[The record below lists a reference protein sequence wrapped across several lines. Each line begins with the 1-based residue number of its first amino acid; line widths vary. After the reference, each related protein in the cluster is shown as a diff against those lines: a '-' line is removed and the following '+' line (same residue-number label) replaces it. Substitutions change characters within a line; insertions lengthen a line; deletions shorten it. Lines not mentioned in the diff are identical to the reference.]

1 MTIEAFLEDLQNLF
15 AWAPPWVFGLLL
27 VAAALAAALAVH
39 EALVRLV
46 RRGLANQDEFWR
58 ALVVRTR
65 GPGRLALMVAAV
77 AGALAVAPVLEG
89 QDELIRHGLL
99 VAIIVLFGWMVLTAV
114 DIGSA
119 LYMRRYRTDV
129 ADNLLARKHLTQVRV
144 LKRAAATLV
153 ILVTT
158 GLALMT
164 IPEVRQWGVS
174 LLAAGGAAG
183 IIVGL
188 SMQPLISN
196 LIAGIQIATTQPI
209 RLDDAVI
216 VEGEFGRIEEIKAT
230 YVVVRL
236 WDERRMVLPLTYFL
250 QTPFQNWTR
259 ETSQL
264 LGTVMLYL
272 DYATPVE
279 ALRPKLA
286 EILEASSYWD
296 RRVGVVHVTDAREG
310 TMEVR
315 LLVSAGDSGALSDL
329 RNEVREKMISWLQA
343 DLPDALPR
351 QRMEL
356 RAPEGWTGDPGTLG
370 DGATATRQ

>member
-1 MTIEAFLEDLQNLF
+1 MV
-15 AWAPPWVFGLLL
+15 AWAPSWVFSLLL
-27 VAAALAAALAVH
+27 VAIALVLALTVH
-39 EALVRLV
+39 EGLVRLV
-46 RRGLANQDEFWR
+46 RRGLLHKDEFWR

-77 AGALAVAPVLEG
+77 GWALAVSPVLVG
-89 QDELIRHGLL
+89 HGALIRHGLL
-99 VAIIVLFGWMVLTAV
+99 VAMIILMGWTLLTAI
-114 DIGSA
+114 DIGAA
-119 LYMRRYRTDV
+119 LYMRGYKTDV

-144 LKRAAATLV
+144 LRRAAATLV
-153 ILVTT
+153 IVITA
-158 GLALMT
+158 GMALMT
-164 IPEVRQWGVS
+164 IPGVRQWGVS

-209 RLDDAVI
+209 RLDDAVL

-230 YVVVRL
+230 FVVVRL

-250 QTPFQNWTR
+250 QQPFQNWTR

-272 DYATPVE
+272 DYATPV
-279 ALRPKLA
+279 AAVRAKLA
-286 EILEASSYWD
+286 EILESAPAWD
-296 RRVGVVHVTDAREG
+296 GRVGVVHVTDAREG

-315 LLVSAGDSGALSDL
+315 LLVSAADSGKLSDL
-329 RNEVREKMISWLQA
+329 RNHVRETMIAWLQA
-343 DLPDALPR
+343 ELPDALPR

-356 RAPEGWTGDPGTLG
+356 RAPEGWMGDTAGRAAGDPGP
-370 DGATATRQ
+370 RPQ

>member
-1 MTIEAFLEDLQNLF
+1 
-15 AWAPPWVFGLLL
+15 
-27 VAAALAAALAVH
+27 
-39 EALVRLV
+39 
-46 RRGLANQDEFWR
+46 
-58 ALVVRTR
+58 
-65 GPGRLALMVAAV
+65 VAAV
-77 AGALAVAPVLEG
+77 AGALAVSPALAG
-89 QDELIRHGLL
+89 QGALIRHGLL
-99 VAIIVLFGWMVLTAV
+99 VAVIVLLGWIVLTAL
-114 DIGSA
+114 DIAMA

-129 ADNLLARKHLTQVRV
+129 ADNLQARKHLTQVRV
-144 LKRAAATLV
+144 LRRAAVTLV
-153 ILVTT
+153 VVITA

-183 IIVGL
+183 ILVGL

-216 VEGEFGRIEEIKAT
+216 VEGEFGKIEEIKAT

-286 EILEASSYWD
+286 EILEASPLWD
-296 RRVGVVHVTDAREG
+296 RRVGQVQVTDAREG

-315 LLVSAGDSGALSDL
+315 LLVSAGDSGTLSDL

-343 DLPDALPR
+343 ELPDALPR

-356 RAPEGWTGDPGTLG
+356 RAPEGWGPETQGAETGP
-370 DGATATRQ
+370 APAPRPQ